1 MWKTVA
7 VAGTAAAL
15 IGGAGTAAFAASGTD
30 TPTPSPSSVSSPA
43 QASADGATTKA
54 DKRKVAVNR
63 LRGTVHMTWVHENKK
78 TKVFTTHNA
87 IRGQVTAVS
96 ATSVSILAADK
107 ATETFVLDSR
117 TKVRSRTTKSAVP
130 ISDVKVGD
138 PVLVVGTG
146 TTTLTASRVVELKK

>member
-7 VAGTAAAL
+7 IAGTAAAL

-43 QASADGATTKA
+43 QASSDGATTKA
-54 DKRKVAVNR
+54 DKRKVAANR
-63 LRGTVHMTWVHENKK
+63 LRGTVHMTWVRENKK

-96 ATSVSILAADK
+96 ATSVTIVAADK
-107 ATETFVLDSR
+107 VTETFVFDSG
-117 TKVRSRTTKSAVP
+117 TMVRSRTTKSAVP

-138 PVLVVGTG
+138 RVLVVGTG
-146 TTTLTASRVVELKK
+146 TTTLTASRVVELRK